1 MLKELI
7 ISFEMF
13 DEFEG
18 LLADDIEDMEDGPGL
33 GCISPEHSKRRES
46 HVIKVRIARIH
57 ILITVNLVFDV
68 HAVPGFTR

>member
-1 MLKELI
+1 
-7 ISFEMF
+7 MF

-33 GCISPEHSKRRES
+33 GCIGCISPEHSKRRES

-57 ILITVNLVFDV
+57 ILITVNLVFDI
-68 HAVPGFTR
+68 HALPGFTR

>member
-7 ISFEMF
+7 ISFKMF

-33 GCISPEHSKRRES
+33 GCISPEHSKRREFLS
-46 HVIKVRIARIH
+46 LYWAQ
-57 ILITVNLVFDV
+57 LIINSSLSN
-68 HAVPGFTR
+68 

>member
-33 GCISPEHSKRRES
+33 GCISPEHSKR
-46 HVIKVRIARIH
+46 
-57 ILITVNLVFDV
+57 
-68 HAVPGFTR
+68 